1 MSSFSS
7 GLGCAFII
15 IIVIVLVVVLV
26 LGDVVPALSRRT
38 AAYFIE
44 GRTEIKKLTTRSIE
58 DEHDEDD
65 YERAAPG
72 SSPDERELIP
82 TEHTQPATTKANEQ
96 SAFVLLVPRRR

>member
-15 IIVIVLVVVLV
+15 IIVIIIVLVLV
-26 LGDVVPALSRRT
+26 LGDVLPALSRRT

-72 SSPDERELIP
+72 SSPAEQKLIP
-82 TEHTQPATTKANEQ
+82 TEHTQPVTTKANGQ
-96 SAFVLLVPRRR
+96 SAFVRLAPKRR